1 VSSRGEIG
9 GNLLAHFS
17 NLFTT
22 SNPTIEPELLDLFSP
37 VISEGDNAFLCSI
50 PGEAEILEALDSLGP
65 TKAPG
70 PDGFKALF
78 FKKYWHL
85 IKKEV
90 LVCVDQFFS
99 NHCLLSEQN
108 KSFIALIPKASG
120 SHTAHQF
127 RPISLCNIVYKIIF
141 KIMVNRLKTTLP
153 KIISPLQ
160 SAFVTKRNIQD
171 NSILAHKLLHSFKN
185 KKGKGGYMF
194 LKIYIEKAFDR
205 MECFLLAIM
214 EKLGFSHTWL
224 SWIKLCISTPS
235 LSILLNGSPF
245 GCISPSRGL
254 RQGDPLSPFLF
265 ILGVEVFS
273 RLMFKEEREG
283 SIQGLKIARSCQAIH
298 HLLFADDLLIFGKA
312 TASVAAAIN
321 SCLIK
326 YCKWSGQLI
335 NPSKSSIKFSRNTWP
350 SRIAAI
356 SVTFPYPSNLGIS
369 LYLGLPILMGNAKKR
384 AFQGLID
391 KVKSMIEGCR
401 AKTLSQ
407 AGRLTLIKSVVAALP
422 SYAMS
427 TFLLPSSFCFELDRT
442 FKNFWWGFPAHKNKN
457 LSLKAWDSL
466 CMPKALGGLGLRKMK
481 EVNLALISKLGWKLL
496 TNFDSMWV
504 AQLHCKYLH
513 SSSFLSPPSFS
524 SSSWLWKGILKSI
537 SIISK
542 GACNRIHSLS
552 SLPI

>member
-1 VSSRGEIG
+1 MSFFI
-9 GNLLAHFS
+9 LLR
-17 NLFTT
+17 T
-22 SNPTIEPELLDLFSP
+22 
-37 VISEGDNAFLCSI
+37 
-50 PGEAEILEALDSLGP
+50 
-65 TKAPG
+65 
-70 PDGFKALF
+70 
-78 FKKYWHL
+78 
-85 IKKEV
+85 
-90 LVCVDQFFS
+90 
-99 NHCLLSEQN
+99 
-108 KSFIALIPKASG
+108 
-120 SHTAHQF
+120 
-127 RPISLCNIVYKIIF
+127 
-141 KIMVNRLKTTLP
+141 
-153 KIISPLQ
+153 
-160 SAFVTKRNIQD
+160 
-171 NSILAHKLLHSFKN
+171 
-185 KKGKGGYMF
+185 KKGKVDTCF
-194 LKIYIEKAFDR
+194 LKMDMEKAFDR
-205 MECFLLAIM
+205 MEWCFLLAIM

-254 RQGDPLSPFLF
+254 RQGDPLSHFLF

-283 SIQGLKIARSCQAIH
+283 SIQGLKIARSCPAIH
-298 HLLFADDLLIFGKA
+298 HLPFADDLLIFGKA
-312 TASVAAAIN
+312 TATVAAAIN

-326 YCKWSGQLI
+326 YYKWSSQLI

-356 SVTFPYPSNLGIS
+356 SVTFPYPSNHGIS
-369 LYLGLPILMGNAKKR
+369 MYLGLPILMGNAKKR

-391 KVKSMIEGCR
+391 KVKSRIEGWR

-407 AGRLTLIKSVVAALP
+407 AGRLTLIKSVAVALP

-427 TFLLPSSFCFELDRT
+427 TFLLPSSFCFELDRI

-466 CMPKALGGLGLRKMK
+466 CMPKVLGGLGLRKMK

-513 SSSFLSPPSFS
+513 SSSFLSPPPF
-524 SSSWLWKGILKSI
+524 L
-537 SIISK
+537 
-542 GACNRIHSLS
+542 
-552 SLPI
+552 LPHGCGKAS